1 MVLSFLLRFKQICN
15 DPSRWLGDETWSAED
30 CGKFARLRE
39 LAEVIA
45 ARQEKGVVS
54 RNHRNF

>member
-1 MVLSFLLRFKQICN
+1 MRFKQICN
-15 DPSRWLGDETWSAED
+15 YPSRWLGDETWSAED

-45 ARQEKGVVS
+45 AKQEKGVVS
-54 RNHRNF
+54 RNPRNF